1 MEVSYSMKNE
11 ISTWTQH
18 IQGVCG
24 EFETQFDGQSSLFI
38 GEVKS
43 FLLGQTEIA
52 FIKSNASFIERKPEI
67 LDRVKD
73 RFCFLIL
80 QYTGKMLLKYR
91 NETLFL
97 SEGDIV
103 LLDSNEHI
111 AMYPQGLFS
120 HISVHLSRDKL
131 FKQEITTEHFGKLRS
146 HNMSAHLLKNMLQT
160 ISSDNIEFWYAEED
174 GNAFE
179 DALIALLKPTI
190 NYKNVQ
196 MSGSLK
202 LKAERYILENLAHIN
217 LSPKVVA
224 DHIGVSLRHL
234 YRLFVVEQQS
244 VNKYIQMKRLEKVEF
259 ELKDLK
265 NKKLSITEIA
275 LKWGFGDSA
284 HFSKIFKKVYGISP
298 RQFREADQNEKVAL

>member
-1 MEVSYSMKNE
+1 VSYSKNN

-24 EFETQFDGQSSLFI
+24 EFETRFDGQSSLFI

-67 LDRVKD
+67 LDRAKD

-131 FKQEITTEHFGKLRS
+131 FKQGITAEHFGKLISR
-146 HNMSAHLLKNMLQT
+146 NMSAHLLKNMLQT
-160 ISSDNIEFWYAEED
+160 MSSDNIEFWYAKED

-179 DALIALLKPTI
+179 DALIALMKPTI
-190 NYKNVQ
+190 HYKNIQV
-196 MSGSLK
+196 SDSLK
-202 LKAERYILENLAHIN
+202 LKAERYILENLMQSS

-234 YRLFVVEQQS
+234 YRLFMVDQQS
-244 VNKYIQMKRLEKVEF
+244 INKYIQMKRLEKVQF

-275 LKWGFGDSA
+275 LRWGFGDSA

-298 RQFREADQNEKVAL
+298 SQYRAVNQNKELLI

>member
-1 MEVSYSMKNE
+1 MN
-11 ISTWTQH
+11 TWTQH
-18 IQGVCG
+18 IQGICG
-24 EFETQFDGQSSLFI
+24 EFQTRFDRQSSLFI
-38 GEVKS
+38 GEVNS
-43 FLLGQTEIA
+43 FLLGKTEIA

-67 LDRVKD
+67 LDRAND

-80 QYTGKMLLKYR
+80 QYTGKMLMKYR
-91 NETLFL
+91 SENIYL

-120 HISVHLSRDKL
+120 HISVHLSREKL
-131 FKQEITTEHFGKLRS
+131 FKQGIITDHFGKLIS
-146 HNMSAHLLKNMLQT
+146 QNMSAHLLKNMLQT
-160 ISSDNIEFWYAEED
+160 MSSDNIEFWYAEED

-179 DALIALLKPTI
+179 DALIALIKPTV

-196 MSGSLK
+196 ICDSLK
-202 LKAERYILENLAHIN
+202 LKAERYILENLMQSN
-217 LSPKVVA
+217 LSPKAVA

-234 YRLFVVEQQS
+234 YRLFMVDQLS
-244 VNKYIQMKRLEKVEF
+244 INKYIQMKRLEKAQF
-259 ELKDLK
+259 ELIDLK

-275 LKWGFGDSA
+275 LRWGFGDSA

-298 RQFREADQNEKVAL
+298 SQYRTVNQNEELLI

>member
-1 MEVSYSMKNE
+1 MNNSNNAMN
-11 ISTWTQH
+11 TWTQH
-18 IQGVCG
+18 IQGICG
-24 EFETQFDGQSSLFI
+24 EFQTRFDRQSSLFI
-38 GEVKS
+38 GEVNS

-67 LDRVKD
+67 LDRAKD

-80 QYTGKMLLKYR
+80 QYTGKMLMKYR
-91 NETLFL
+91 SENIYL

-120 HISVHLSRDKL
+120 HISVHLSREKL
-131 FKQEITTEHFGKLRS
+131 FKQGIITDHFGKLIS
-146 HNMSAHLLKNMLQT
+146 QNMSAHLLKNMLQT
-160 ISSDNIEFWYAEED
+160 MSSDNIEFWYAEED

-179 DALIALLKPTI
+179 DALIALIKPTV

-196 MSGSLK
+196 ICDSLK
-202 LKAERYILENLAHIN
+202 LKAERYILENLMQSN
-217 LSPKVVA
+217 LSPKAVA

-234 YRLFVVEQQS
+234 YRLFMVDQLS
-244 VNKYIQMKRLEKVEF
+244 INKYIQMKRLEKAQF
-259 ELKDLK
+259 ELIDLK

-275 LKWGFGDSA
+275 LRWGFGDSA

-298 RQFREADQNEKVAL
+298 SQYRTVNQNEELLI

>member
-1 MEVSYSMKNE
+1 MEHAIKSE

-24 EFETQFDGQSSLFI
+24 EFETRFDGQASLFI

-52 FIKSNASFIERKPEI
+52 FIRSNASFIERKTGI

-80 QYTGKMLLKYR
+80 QYTGKMLLKYHD
-91 NETLFL
+91 ETLFL

-103 LLDSNEHI
+103 LLDSDEHI

-120 HISVHLSRDKL
+120 HISIHLSRDKL
-131 FKQEITTEHFGKLRS
+131 FEQGITTEHFGKLMSR
-146 HNMSAHLLKNMLQT
+146 NMSGHLLKNMLQT

-190 NYKNVQ
+190 YYKNIGVID
-196 MSGSLK
+196 SLK
-202 LKAERYILENLAHIN
+202 LKAERYILENLSHDH
-217 LSPKVVA
+217 LSPKLVA

-234 YRLFVVEQQS
+234 YRLFETQNQS
-244 VNKYIQMKRLEKVEF
+244 VNKYIQMKRLEKVYY
-259 ELKDLK
+259 ELRDLK
-265 NKKLSITEIA
+265 NNKLSITEIA
-275 LKWGFGDSA
+275 LKWGFSDSA
-284 HFSKIFKKVYGISP
+284 HFSKIFKKYYGLSP
-298 RQFREADQNEKVAL
+298 RNFRETLKVEQLS

>member
-1 MEVSYSMKNE
+1 MDVRYAINNK

-18 IQGVCG
+18 IQGICG
-24 EFETQFDGQSSLFI
+24 EFETRFDGQSSLFI
-38 GEVKS
+38 GEVNS

-52 FIKSNASFIERKPEI
+52 FIKSNASFIERRSGI

-80 QYTGKMLLKYR
+80 QYTGKMLLKYHD
-91 NETLFL
+91 ETLFL

-103 LLDSNEHI
+103 LLDSDEHI

-131 FKQEITTEHFGKLRS
+131 FKQGITTEHFGKLIN

-160 ISSDNIEFWYAEED
+160 ISRDNIEVWYAKED

-190 NYKNVQ
+190 HYKNMRVVD
-196 MSGSLK
+196 SLK
-202 LKAERYILENLAHIN
+202 HKAERYILENLTHAK
-217 LSPKVVA
+217 LSPQVVA

-234 YRLFVVEQQS
+234 YRLFGVEQQS
-244 VNKYIQMKRLEKVEF
+244 VNKYIQIKRLEKIKF
-259 ELKDLK
+259 ELKDLN

-275 LKWGFGDSA
+275 LKWGFGSSA
-284 HFSKIFKKVYGISP
+284 HFSKIFKKVYDISP
-298 RQFREADQNEKVAL
+298 RKFREIQSSEQVL

>member
-1 MEVSYSMKNE
+1 MDVTYATKNE
-11 ISTWTQH
+11 INTWTQH

-24 EFETQFDGQSSLFI
+24 EFETRFDGQSSLFI

-52 FIKSNASFIERKPEI
+52 FIKSNASFIERKPDI

-91 NETLFL
+91 DETLFL

-103 LLDSNEHI
+103 LLDSDEHI
-111 AMYPQGLFS
+111 AMHPQGLFS

-131 FKQEITTEHFGKLRS
+131 FKQGITTAHFGKLIS
-146 HNMSAHLLKNMLQT
+146 HNMSAHLLKNMLKT
-160 ISSDNIEFWYAEED
+160 ISSENIEFWYAEED

-179 DALIALLKPTI
+179 DALIALIKPTI
-190 NYKNVQ
+190 NYKNIRA
-196 MSGSLK
+196 SDSLK
-202 LKAERYILENLAHIN
+202 LKAERYILENLSHVN
-217 LSPKVVA
+217 LSPKIVA
-224 DHIGVSLRHL
+224 NHIGVSLRHL
-234 YRLFVVEQQS
+234 YRLFVVEEQS
-244 VNKYIQMKRLEKVEF
+244 VNKYIQMKRLEKIQF

-265 NKKLSITEIA
+265 NKRISITEIA
-275 LKWGFGDSA
+275 LRWGFGDSA

-298 RQFREADQNEKVAL
+298 RKYREANKL